1 MNIYHIWADPKEGIH
16 PKDFVAKMRMFLD
29 MLVESGKMET
39 YRITQMKL
47 GFRSMNIPDYHIMME
62 FDSMQQ
68 LDDAMDITIN
78 NKQVDSAHVGFNC
91 MVDVSSIEHA
101 LYRDV

>member
-1 MNIYHIWADPKEGIH
+1 MNIYHIWADRTEDITNE
-16 PKDFVAKMRMFLD
+16 DFVQKMRMFLD
-29 MLVESGKMET
+29 LLVDKNMMVA

-47 GFRSMNIPDYHIMME
+47 GFRSMDIPDFHIMME
-62 FDSMQQ
+62 FESMQQ

-78 NKQVDSAHVGFNC
+78 NKQVDGAHVGFNQF
-91 MVDVSSIEHA
+91 VDVETIQHA

>member
-1 MNIYHIWADPKEGIH
+1 MNIYHIWADPKPGIC
-16 PKDFVAKMRMFLD
+16 KKEFIAKMRVFLD
-29 MLVESGKMET
+29 MLISKQLMTT

-47 GFRSMNIPDYHIMME
+47 GFRSMDIPDYHIMME
-62 FDSMQQ
+62 FENMQQ

-78 NKQVDSAHVGFNC
+78 NKEVDQAHIGFNQF
-91 MVDVSSIEHA
+91 VNTETIQHA